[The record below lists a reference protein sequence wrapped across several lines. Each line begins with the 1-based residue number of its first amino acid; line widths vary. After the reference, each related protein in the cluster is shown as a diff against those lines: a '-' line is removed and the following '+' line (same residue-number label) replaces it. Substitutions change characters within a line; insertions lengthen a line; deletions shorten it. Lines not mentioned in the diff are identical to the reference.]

1 MAETLD
7 VSAMPFSISV
17 PVPFL
22 NSSCGAVQVHIVD
35 VHSESDAELLLY
47 ALNEEYEKRPRKR
60 RNSGFQGGTSIVFK
74 KGPKKGLKR
83 AQNDI
88 CINYLKSYWVGQ
100 PLVPKV

>member
-47 ALNEEYEKRPRKR
+47 ALNEEYEKRPRKK
-60 RNSGFQGGTSIVFK
+60 RNSGFQGGNSIGF
-74 KGPKKGLKR
+74 KKGLKR
-83 AQNDI
+83 
-88 CINYLKSYWVGQ
+88 V
-100 PLVPKV
+100 